1 MLDTSRRLIGSPS
14 PHWLYDYPK
23 FAKVPVQSPPVY
35 STAPSERRLF
45 MRVKWSQ
52 SVALQSRVVVAPG
65 HDLSKSTTRHCFT
78 GNRVLGRG
86 DTGVQI
92 WIRLLP
98 KVISPPPSPPSS
110 SSSSTS
116 PDWRYKGLAN
126 TAWDRVGFLRG
137 ALGDNSTQD
146 SNGHAAEGQRPPL
159 DRGLKIDRTQ
169 SILTPVGYSSASAAS
184 SYRSLYAEQSVSRA
198 RSVASAEPNASSLP
212 PSSRDNYLPQTG
224 PRVSLTPTALTR
236 STLSESSSSLKQQS
250 SEERKLQSRGLQG
263 SRSSLVRAGSATP
276 KGELSSSQDER
287 EERETRA
294 ASVTQDSKRSSSSS
308 STDNDTEEP
317 PPARARVVSPLS
329 SSGRSGNTTPFSSGT
344 PAASPLP
351 KYTADDHSF
360 RGYSQPVKAEIQ
372 RADSEQAEVIAGL
385 KASLE
390 LAQRKNIEDRKTIE
404 DLRNQLIICKEE
416 RGREDPV
423 LKSALEDAL
432 REIRENK
439 EVIASLHKELSDL
452 QKTNLNMAKDI
463 DSLKE
468 TLQEA
473 KGVHQQDVS
482 NYRSRVVALEEENLE
497 LKKEKDEVLIQ
508 LDAISDKL
516 NSQENEIEK
525 DKAALETSM
534 KDMREKISHSQKDK
548 LYAAIKTEDLEGIE
562 EILNEPTFDLD
573 EVITQDNTGRRAL
586 HLIAENIRL
595 APVVSKLLEAKVDV
609 NAVDNDGETAL
620 HIAARSGRGRIV
632 KSLLEAKGD
641 WTVLNVEGW
650 SAVQVAAAVGNLSAL
665 EEFRKHD
672 PAALSAKDNEGSTLL
687 HYTGANSQKKA
698 YKWLVR
704 HGSNKKRKDAFGLSA
719 RDYKEAARGDEGLLS
734 CFGSGNRMAQEQ
746 LPRLQ
751 LESYGSIRRNR
762 ASTRSLPAKMDPSDE
777 DKGSRSVLSEKQFPV
792 TSETD
797 TETAHEPDSIEEE
810 SYQKSPAG
818 SPLPPVEPS
827 ADITLHARPSLRGK
841 LSVGSDSGRSSVS
854 LDTGSLPHVPRRTK
868 TPPPSEMIRVAVPQD
883 ESFSEDQCSDV
894 SLISSQRSFKERLP
908 TGLPNLGNTCFM
920 NAILQCLYYSK
931 PLSDN
936 FINNRYRDSINKKSS
951 CKGDVSIAFGQVV
964 RALRTGKQTYAAVKN
979 MKDVAG
985 HYDRN
990 YCNDDTKEAHIFLQ
1004 QMLQWL
1010 HQDLSKDISP
1020 DESLIQGKVSLTST
1034 LFFGVQICT
1043 IVCQESGAELSQSE
1057 EAFSVLSLPVEISGP
1072 TELQELLAKSFKPQL
1087 LLWSCKECGK
1097 DHMCLKKRKIKR
1109 PPSHLIIH
1117 FDRNE
1122 EISGNLMDAKTSL
1135 TYPLQGLNLSDFLVD
1150 PKSDRGTYELYA
1162 ICNQKGHGITSHH
1175 TACCMTANHPIW
1187 CLFNDLT
1194 VNPVHNED
1202 VPRQADSHILFY
1214 KMSVAPYL
1222 STGV

>member
-1 MLDTSRRLIGSPS
+1 MGKMESVSGTTVESSGGPVSRPFKIDHTSLLPGKPGPRPGGYRSPNLD
-14 PHWLYDYPK
+14 
-23 FAKVPVQSPPVY
+23 
-35 STAPSERRLF
+35 
-45 MRVKWSQ
+45 
-52 SVALQSRVVVAPG
+52 
-65 HDLSKSTTRHCFT
+65 STTT
-78 GNRVLGRG
+78 KSYL
-86 DTGVQI
+86 T
-92 WIRLLP
+92 
-98 KVISPPPSPPSS
+98 SSSSYSYS

-126 TAWDRVGFLRG
+126 TAWDRVGFLKG
-137 ALGDNSTQD
+137 ALGDNTQD
-146 SNGHAAEGQRPPL
+146 SNGHAAEGYRPPL
-159 DRGLKIDRTQ
+159 DRGLRIDRTQ
-169 SILTPVGYSSASAAS
+169 SILTPVGYSSTTAAP
-184 SYRSLYAEQSVSRA
+184 SYRSLHTDQSLSRPRSAASVEAYA
-198 RSVASAEPNASSLP
+198 P
-212 PSSRDNYLPQTG
+212 PGRPPSSSRDNHLPQTG

-236 STLSESSSSLKQQS
+236 STVSESSSSLK
-250 SEERKLQSRGLQG
+250 LQSRSLQG
-263 SRSSLVRAGSATP
+263 SHSSLVRAGSATP

-287 EERETRA
+287 EE
-294 ASVTQDSKRSSSSS
+294 SKRRSSSS

-317 PPARARVVSPLS
+317 LPSRARMASPLS
-329 SSGRSGNTTPFSSGT
+329 SSGKSGNTTPFSSGT

-351 KYTADDHSF
+351 KYTAHDQTYNSG
-360 RGYSQPVKAEIQ
+360 GYSQPVNAEIQ
-372 RADSEQAEVIAGL
+372 RTDSEQAEVIGGL

-390 LAQRKNIEDRKTIE
+390 LAQRKNIEDKKTIE
-404 DLRNQLIICKEE
+404 DLRNQLIICKKEK
-416 RGREDPV
+416 GREDPV

-452 QKTNLNMAKDI
+452 QKINLDMKKDI
-463 DSLKE
+463 DSLRE
-468 TLQEA
+468 NLQEA
-473 KGVHQQDVS
+473 KDVHQQDVS
-482 NYRSRVVALEEENLE
+482 NYRRRVVVLEEENLE
-497 LKKEKDEVLIQ
+497 LKREKDEVLTQ

-516 NSQENEIEK
+516 NSQENEIQK
-525 DKAALETSM
+525 DKEALETSM
-534 KDMREKISHSQKDK
+534 KDMKEKISHSQKDK
-548 LYAAIKTEDLEGIE
+548 LYAAIKTEDIEAIE
-562 EILNEPTFDLD
+562 EILNGPTFDLD
-573 EVITQDNTGRRAL
+573 EVITQDNTGRRAI

-595 APVVSKLLEAKVDV
+595 APVVNKLLEAKVDV

-632 KSLLEAKGD
+632 KALLEAKGD
-641 WTVLNVEGW
+641 WAILNVEGW

-704 HGSNKKRKDAFGLSA
+704 HGSNRKRKDAFGLSA
-719 RDYKEAARGDEGLLS
+719 KDYKEAARGDEGLLS
-734 CFGSGNRMAQEQ
+734 CFGGGNRMAQEQ

-762 ASTRSLPAKMDPSDE
+762 ASTRSLPAKTDLSDD

-797 TETAHEPDSIEEE
+797 TEGAHEPDSTIEEE
-810 SYQKSPAG
+810 TYQKSPAET
-818 SPLPPVEPS
+818 PIPPVEPS
-827 ADITLHARPSLRGK
+827 ADVTLHAQPPLKGV

-854 LDTGSLPHVPRRTK
+854 MDTGSLPTVPRRAK
-868 TPPPSEMIRVAVPQD
+868 TPPPSEMMQIHVPRD

-908 TGLPNLGNTCFM
+908 TGLPNLGNTCFL
-920 NAILQCLYYSK
+920 NAILQCLYYTK

-936 FINNRYRDSINKKSS
+936 FINNRYRESINKKSS

-990 YCNDDTKEAHIFLQ
+990 YCNDDTKESHIFLQ

-1020 DESLIQGKVSLTST
+1020 DESLVQGKVSLIST
-1034 LFFGVQICT
+1034 LFFGVQVCT
-1043 IVCQESGAELSQSE
+1043 VVCQESGAELSQSE

-1072 TELQELLAKSFKPQL
+1072 TEVQELLTKSFKPQL
-1087 LLWSCKECGK
+1087 LLWSCRECGK

-1109 PPSHLIIH
+1109 LPSHLIIH

-1135 TYPLQGLNLSDFLVD
+1135 SYPLQGLNLADFLVD
-1150 PKSDRGTYELYA
+1150 PTSDRGTYELYA

-1214 KMSVAPYL
+1214 KMSVAPYM